1 LIAQAVIR
9 QPQKDSISKSKK
21 GGWRKASTMT
31 NNPAPPQV
39 RFGDWISEGWKMFT
53 EQWKGWVT
61 LSLGFFV
68 AVVVPVGVFILFM
81 YVMIFAT
88 MSAPGARG
96 APPQLPVMT
105 ILLLYLGMFALIIVL
120 MPLTVLLMGGAY
132 RAAFKQLRGGRV
144 EFRDLFSA
152 RDCYWRLLGAMLIH
166 MVLGAVGA
174 MLCIIPAFI
183 VSGLL
188 IFTMPLIV
196 ERNLGVFE
204 AMRASRDI
212 TQPNLLMFTLFAF
225 VVQLIASA
233 GSYACY
239 VGLLATWPLMFTII
253 AVAYRDCFG
262 VSGARS
268 FLQGA
273 PSQQA
278 GYGAPPLPLVYPEAP
293 RPAELTLVCAI
304 CQTSLPATA
313 QFCPR
318 CGASVNQ

>member
-1 LIAQAVIR
+1 
-9 QPQKDSISKSKK
+9 
-21 GGWRKASTMT
+21 
-31 NNPAPPQV
+31 
-39 RFGDWISEGWKMFT
+39 MFT

-68 AVVVPVGVFILFM
+68 AVVVPIGAFILVM
-81 YVMIFAT
+81 YLMMFAT
-88 MSAPGARG
+88 MMAPGPRG
-96 APPQLPVMT
+96 APPQMPVIA
-105 ILLLYLGMFALIIVL
+105 ILFLYLGMFALIIVL
-120 MPLTVLLMGGAY
+120 MPLSVLLMGGAY

-166 MVLGAVGA
+166 FVLVSLGM
-174 MLCIIPAFI
+174 MLCVIPGLI

-204 AMRASRDI
+204 AMRASRDV

-239 VGLLATWPLMFTII
+239 VGLLASWPLMFTIS

-262 VSGARS
+262 VQGARS
-268 FLQGA
+268 FLQA
-273 PSQQA
+273 SSPQD
-278 GYGAPPLPLVYPEAP
+278 GYGPPPAVYTSS
-293 RPAELTLVCAI
+293 PAQQSIECPN
-304 CQTSLPATA
+304 CQVSLPATA
-313 QFCPR
+313 QFCFS
-318 CGASVNQ
+318 CGKNVSA